1 MSGFTTSITINRNEQ
16 ERRKKKSGAW
26 LGTEVLMFKKK
37 KIAAKWREMT
47 FHESFLAQSSQVTII
62 WPRMKSLAS
71 NLVRNSS
78 GGSAMDVM
86 RVVKQAMSTSEDF
99 MATL

>member
-1 MSGFTTSITINRNEQ
+1 M
-16 ERRKKKSGAW
+16 
-26 LGTEVLMFKKK
+26 GTEVLMFKRKQ
-37 KIAAKWREMT
+37 IAAMWREMT
-47 FHESFLAQSSQVTII
+47 VHESFLAQSSQVTII

-86 RVVKQAMSTSEDF
+86 RVVKQAMSTSEAF
-99 MATL
+99 MASL

>member
-1 MSGFTTSITINRNEQ
+1 MTIARNKQ
-16 ERRKKKSGAW
+16 ERRRKKPGAW
-26 LGTEVLMFKKK
+26 LGTEVLMFKRK

-62 WPRMKSLAS
+62 WPRMNSLAS

-78 GGSAMDVM
+78 GGSEMDVK
-86 RVVKQAMSTSEDF
+86 RAVKQAMSRSEAF
-99 MATL
+99 IL